1 MADNPL
7 QPTPEHEARI
17 RERARVLWER
27 DGRPKG
33 RDRDYF
39 EQARQL
45 VAMEDN
51 PDAGRKPNPM
61 RHAERDGV
69 EEAEIQ
75 SNYGEVPGRMTDQ
88 GDWRQTPMTRE
99 EQRQHERGNMQPT
112 RGDAP

>member
-1 MADNPL
+1 MAENPL
-7 QPTPEHEARI
+7 EPTPEYEARV
-17 RERARVLWER
+17 RERARRLWEE

-39 EQARQL
+39 EQAREL
-45 VAMEDN
+45 VAMEEN
-51 PDAGRKPNPM
+51 ADAGRKPNPM
-61 RHAERDGV
+61 THPDRGGV

-99 EQRQHERGNMQPT
+99 ERREQENGQTQPT